1 MQCNVDLVRT
11 GGWRED
17 EGWMAKKKLEWEN
30 ILAKLVNIVM
40 LEYGSHE
47 LPDAFPLCV
56 CCSR

>member
-1 MQCNVDLVRT
+1 
-11 GGWRED
+11 
-17 EGWMAKKKLEWEN
+17 MAKKKLEWEN